1 MMVGNVWHHADP
13 AIEAIRHQT
22 CEADV
27 TQNLHRLR
35 VIRPGPERIV
45 NVYARD
51 VMIDFPIHQRMRF
64 EDMVCTRL
72 DVMVA
77 RGVIPTTKA
86 ALAQLHPDLFA
97 DENVAHHWLHREL
110 GAKPLYENS
119 YKEMALSSARLQ
131 RSGRGTRPFT
141 VFLTDPSRAAEVA
154 TALGAKLLEVIE
166 PKSEN
171 SEKFVGGPFRISEG
185 DPRFFE
191 APTSVSAESGARSP
205 THGSN

>member
-1 MMVGNVWHHADP
+1 MLFRSRPVLRDTQYQLTSKVQEIALEPSGYEPEGVVPGRNRTTGMMVSNVWHHADP

-22 CEADV
+22 CEAEV
-27 TQNLHRLR
+27 VQNMHRLR
-35 VIRPGPERIV
+35 VVRPGPERIV

-51 VMIDFPIHQRMRF
+51 VLVDFPIHQRMRF

-110 GAKPLYENS
+110 GAKPLCLEP
-119 YKEMALSSARLQ
+119 YKEMALSSARLYY
-131 RSGRGTRPFT
+131 T
-141 VFLTDPSRAAEVA
+141 
-154 TALGAKLLEVIE
+154 KLM
-166 PKSEN
+166 
-171 SEKFVGGPFRISEG
+171 
-185 DPRFFE
+185 
-191 APTSVSAESGARSP
+191 
-205 THGSN
+205 